1 MHGLDW
7 SAVVSQING
16 YCAAVIWVTEKS
28 PTIAYIDILT
38 CVLTFVFEEDI

>member
-1 MHGLDW
+1 MDSLGVKRLVKLM
-7 SAVVSQING
+7 AIT
-16 YCAAVIWVTEKS
+16 AAVIWVAEKF